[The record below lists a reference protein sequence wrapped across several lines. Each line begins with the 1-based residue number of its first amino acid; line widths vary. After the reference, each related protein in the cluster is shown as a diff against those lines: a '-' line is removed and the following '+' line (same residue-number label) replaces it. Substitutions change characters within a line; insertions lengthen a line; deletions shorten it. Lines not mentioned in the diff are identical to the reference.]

1 MVTFFFRKFQPGVH
15 SIEELFATVQQNL
28 SDKVLFKNH
37 ILNKK
42 GASIKV
48 LWMNGREATKHKSS
62 VNHITGDVH
71 YLAPFLP
78 KARTILTIHD
88 LRPLFRGNKIKR
100 KLIKWLWYS
109 VPVRSVRYVTVISQA
124 TKEELLR
131 QVNINPNIVKV
142 IPNCISPEFTYYPK
156 EFNFQNPC
164 ILHIGTKENKNLDRL
179 VEAIEGLKC
188 TLTIIGKLSPSQK
201 DLLIKHK
208 IIYVNKFNLNFQEVV
223 EEYRKADLISFTS
236 LYEGFGLP
244 IIEAQATG
252 RPVLTSNI
260 SSMPE
265 VAGEGALLVDP
276 FQVDEIR
283 TGLRK
288 LIEDQVL
295 RDKLVGK
302 GLENIKR
309 FSAQKVAMQYAQ
321 LYFEITEGNND

>member
-1 MVTFFFRKFQPGVH
+1 MVTFFFRNSQPGVH
-15 SIEELFATVQQNL
+15 SIEELFATVQQSL
-28 SDKVLFKNH
+28 SDTILFKNY
-37 ILNKK
+37 ILHKK
-42 GASIKV
+42 GASIHV
-48 LWMNGREATKHKSS
+48 LWINGREATKNKSS

-78 KARTILTIHD
+78 KKNTILTIHD

-100 KLIKWLWYS
+100 ILIKLLWFS
-109 VPVRSVRYVTVISQA
+109 IPVRSVRYVTVISQA

-131 QVNINPNIVKV
+131 QVKINPEIVKI

-156 EFNFQNPC
+156 EFNYKNPN
-164 ILHIGTKENKNLDRL
+164 ILHIGTKENKNLERL
-179 VEAIEGLKC
+179 IEAVEGLKC
-188 TLTIIGKLSPSQK
+188 TLTIVGKLSPSQK
-201 DLLIKHK
+201 DFLVKHK
-208 IIYVNKFNLNFQEVV
+208 VVYVNKFNLNFQEVV

-276 FQVDEIR
+276 YQVDEIR

-288 LIEDQVL
+288 IIEDQAL
-295 RDKLVGK
+295 RLKLVEK

-309 FSAQKVAMQYAQ
+309 FSAQNVAMQYAH
-321 LYFEITEGNND
+321 LYFEIMEENNG